1 MLICLKPFTGLICKK
16 VCGMATATDYLYLQ
30 YSWKKEEKLL
40 GICVIQSSQYVLLSY
55 REVQLLLLR
64 NPPALVDPG

>member
-1 MLICLKPFTGLICKK
+1 
-16 VCGMATATDYLYLQ
+16 MATATDYLYIQ